1 MNSFVALDVETANPD
16 YASICAIGAARF
28 KNGLVA
34 EHWYRLIDPC
44 DDFHWRN
51 VEIHGIRERDIDGQ
65 PTFEDVTPE
74 LVGFVG
80 DDRVVHHGHFDRSA
94 IAKATDRWA
103 VRPLESDFVDSLA
116 MARRAWPHVGPGGY
130 GLRNLCD
137 LMGFELERHHHALD
151 DARAAGAVFLA
162 ASERLGEEVVPAFAR
177 RILDTESGVQ
187 LGLFQDEYRVLV
199 GDVVVFSNE
208 STLLSTH
215 PGLKKELER
224 QGCQVHQR
232 LGDRTTILVLGD
244 HEWRRDRRSVQRQSA
259 ERRRAQ
265 GQRLE
270 IMSETDFLA
279 MIEQR

>member
-1 MNSFVALDVETANPD
+1 MHTFVALDVETANPD

-28 KNGLVA
+28 KDGLVA
-34 EHWYRLIDPC
+34 EHWYRLIDPR
-44 DDFHWRN
+44 DDFYWRN
-51 VEIHGIRERDIDGQ
+51 IDIHGIRERDIDGQ
-65 PTFEDVTPE
+65 PTFEEVSPE

-80 DDRVVHHGHFDRSA
+80 SDPIVHHGPFDRSA

-103 VRPLESDFVDSLA
+103 MQPLASDFIDSLA
-116 MARRAWPHVGPGGY
+116 MARHAWPHVGPGGY

-137 LMGFELERHHHALD
+137 LMGYELERHHHALD
-151 DARAAGAVFLA
+151 DARAAGAVYLA

-208 STLLSTH
+208 SRLRSTH
-215 PGLKKELER
+215 PGLKKELQR
-224 QGCQVHQR
+224 QGSQVHQR
-232 LGDRTTILVLGD
+232 LGNRTTILVLGD
-244 HEWRRDRRSVQRQSA
+244 DEWRRERRSSQHQGA
-259 ERRRAQ
+259 TRRLAQ